1 MPGDESTS
9 LIELDAN
16 FLVAARARDSRESRR
31 LQEWLA
37 SASRLQVSAPAW
49 SEYLCG
55 PILEGDI
62 EITRRLLSAIDP
74 FLQTDAELA
83 SELFNLTGRRSR
95 SLLDCMI
102 AAHAI
107 RREALLATLNIDD
120 FRRFE
125 PYGLKLA
132 SPTIP

>member
-1 MPGDESTS
+1 MSSRLDSSPGRGKSPRSEGATAAALPLSPD
-9 LIELDAN
+9 
-16 FLVAARARDSRESRR
+16 VGARAGGSRESRR

-49 SEYLCG
+49 SEYLFG
-55 PILEGDI
+55 AILEGDI

-107 RREALLATLNIDD
+107 RRGRVH
-120 FRRFE
+120 RRDEFHR
-125 PYGLKLA
+125 
-132 SPTIP
+132 